1 MKKFLLMLLFSILL
15 LQSTSLSQS
24 PTIQAIIDE
33 TNLDSLIT
41 FVEELSGEVST
52 IIGGT
57 PYTILSRNKNQPGND
72 KAADYIEQK
81 FEYYGLEVHNQ
92 SFGSVG
98 RNVYG
103 VQTGTDYP
111 NQYYMICAHYDG

>member
-1 MKKFLLMLLFSILL
+1 MKIFLPVLL
-15 LQSTSLSQS
+15 LVIFFVHNTSYSQS
-24 PTIQAIIDE
+24 PIIQGVIDQ

-52 IIGGT
+52 MIGGT

-81 FEYYGLEVHNQ
+81 L
-92 SFGSVG
+92 
-98 RNVYG
+98 
-103 VQTGTDYP
+103 
-111 NQYYMICAHYDG
+111 